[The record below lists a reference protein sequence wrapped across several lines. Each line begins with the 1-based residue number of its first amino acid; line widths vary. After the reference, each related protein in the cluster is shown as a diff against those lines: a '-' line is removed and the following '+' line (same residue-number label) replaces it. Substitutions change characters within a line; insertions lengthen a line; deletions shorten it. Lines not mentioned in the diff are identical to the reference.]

1 VLDDV
6 RLLSSGF
13 CVFPEAVA
21 RRGARWAPA
30 RFPAGFALLVHRQH
44 GPVLFDTGYGHR
56 FVDATRHLPNVLYAL
71 ITPTTIPSADEAWH
85 QLRTMGI
92 SESDV
97 RTVVVSH
104 FHADHIAG
112 LRDFPLARIVCSQ
125 AGWTSVRRL
134 DGIHALMKGFL
145 NDLVPPNVEQR
156 IQFVEE
162 LQTAPLPAAMGRL
175 GDGSVLV
182 VPLPGHATGQIGLFL
197 PRSTRGPLFLVAD
210 AAWSPRA
217 IATCT
222 PPPRITTAVLGDT
235 HTYRTTLARL
245 NALQHTFPDL
255 TVVPSHGPMEP
266 RPTNLQ

>member
-1 VLDDV
+1 
-6 RLLSSGF
+6 
-13 CVFPEAVA
+13 
-21 RRGARWAPA
+21 
-30 RFPAGFALLVHRQH
+30 VHRQH

-71 ITPTTIPSADEAWH
+71 ITPNTIPSADEAWH

-112 LRDFPLARIVCSQ
+112 LRDFPLARIVCSR
-125 AGWTSVRRL
+125 AAWDSVRNVN
-134 DGIHALMKGFL
+134 GIHALMKGFL
-145 NDLVPPNVEQR
+145 KDLVPPNVEQR
-156 IQFVEE
+156 LQFVEE
-162 LQTAPLPAAMGRL
+162 LRTAALPAQMRSLGEARDVF

-182 VPLPGHATGQIGLFL
+182 VPLPGHATGQIGVFL
-197 PRSTRGPLFLVAD
+197 PSWSRGPLFLVAD

-217 IATCT
+217 IATGT
-222 PPPRITTAVLGDT
+222 PPPRITTALLGDT
-235 HTYRTTLARL
+235 RTYRTLLARL

-255 TVVPSHGPMEP
+255 TLVPSHGPIGQ
-266 RPTNLQ
+266 RNRQ